1 MYHDTPHVILYSVLR
16 ALKKG
21 GREMEDESET
31 LEKGAVSEGE
41 RMREGHREGTREKK
55 RGTQRGNEREEE
67 RDTEIERERRREG
80 MREKERDREGE

>member
-1 MYHDTPHVILYSVLR
+1 MRRENKRIEEREREREIESLGEGMEMYHDTPHVILYSVLR

-55 RGTQRGNEREEE
+55 RGTQR
-67 RDTEIERERRREG
+67 
-80 MREKERDREGE
+80 